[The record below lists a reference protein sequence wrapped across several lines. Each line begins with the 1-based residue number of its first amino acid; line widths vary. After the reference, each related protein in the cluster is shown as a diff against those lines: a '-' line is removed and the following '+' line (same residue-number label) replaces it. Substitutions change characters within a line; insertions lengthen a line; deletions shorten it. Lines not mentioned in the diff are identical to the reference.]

1 MVSSAISRQT
11 RVIGALVMREMTTRY
26 GRQGLGFAWVM
37 GEPLIFCFGVLIL
50 WTATKPAY
58 EHGIR
63 LAPFVMTGYMSLIL
77 IRHFI
82 ALMSSAIQANL
93 GLMYHRQVAPL
104 HLLLA
109 RALLE
114 FGGATGAFM
123 VVYAV
128 LLALGQVSLPHDY
141 LLLYCGWLLLAWT
154 ATGFAL
160 VMSGLAMRYEIMERL
175 VPVISYVLIP
185 ISGAFYMVSWLP
197 AAAREYVMYI
207 PFVHG
212 IEMLRAGVFGEFVP
226 THYNVPYALFI
237 GAIMNIVG
245 LLIISTSRDRIEVE

>member
-1 MVSSAISRQT
+1 MVSGAITRQW
-11 RVIGALVMREMTTRY
+11 RVIAALIMREMTTRY

-37 GEPLIFCFGVLIL
+37 GEPLIFCFGVLTL
-50 WTATKPAY
+50 WSFTKPAY
-58 EHGIR
+58 EHGVR

-77 IRHFI
+77 IRHLL
-82 ALMSSAIQANL
+82 ALMASAIQANL

-104 HLLLA
+104 HLLLS

-114 FGGATGAFM
+114 LGGATGAFM
-123 VVYAV
+123 VVYAI
-128 LLALGQVSLPHDY
+128 LLALGQVRLPHDY

-154 ATGFAL
+154 AMGFAL
-160 VMSGLAMRYEIMERL
+160 VMAGLSMRYEIMERL

-197 AAAREYVMYI
+197 AVARDLVMLI

-212 IEMLRAGVFGEFVP
+212 IEMIRAGVFGEFVA
-226 THYNVPYALFI
+226 TYYNVPYALFI
-237 GAIMNIVG
+237 GAVFNIAG
-245 LLIISTSRDRIEVE
+245 LLIISASRDRIEVE

>member
-1 MVSSAISRQT
+1 MLSGAISRQS

-26 GRQGLGFAWVM
+26 GRQGLGFAWVI

-82 ALMSSAIQANL
+82 ALLSSAIQANL

-104 HLLLA
+104 HLLYS

-114 FGGATGAFM
+114 FGGATGAFV
-123 VVYAV
+123 VVYGI
-128 LLALGQVSLPHDY
+128 LLGLGQVSLPHDY
-141 LLLYCGWLLLAWT
+141 LLLYCGWLLLAWN
-154 ATGFAL
+154 AMGFAL
-160 VMSGLAMRYEIMERL
+160 MMTGLAMRYDIMERL
-175 VPVISYVLIP
+175 VPVIGYVLIP
-185 ISGAFYMVSWLP
+185 ISGSFFMVSWLP
-197 AAAREYVMYI
+197 AVAREYVMYI

-212 IEMLRAGVFGEFVP
+212 IEMIRAGVFGEFVL
-226 THYNVPYALFI
+226 TYYNAPYALFI
-237 GAIMNIVG
+237 GAIMNIIG
-245 LLIISTSRDRIEVE
+245 LLIISSSRDRIEVE

>member
-1 MVSSAISRQT
+1 MVSTAIRQQSRI
-11 RVIGALVMREMTTRY
+11 IGALIMREMTTRY
-26 GRQGLGFAWVM
+26 GRQGLGFAWVI

-82 ALMSSAIQANL
+82 SLLSSALQANL

-104 HLLLA
+104 HLLFS

-114 FGGATGAFM
+114 LGGATAAFV
-123 VVYAV
+123 VVYCI
-128 LLALGQVSLPHDY
+128 LLALNQVSLPHDY
-141 LLLYCGWLLLAWT
+141 LMLYSGWLLLAWN
-154 ATGFAL
+154 AMGFAL
-160 VMSGLAMRYEIMERL
+160 LLSGLAMRYEIMERL

-185 ISGAFYMVSWLP
+185 ISGAFYMVSWLS
-197 AAAREYVMYI
+197 ASARDYIMFI

-212 IEMLRAGVFGEFVP
+212 IEMIRAGVFGEFIA
-226 THYNVPYALFI
+226 TYYNVPYALFI
-237 GAIMNIVG
+237 GTIMNIIG
-245 LLIISTSRDRIEVE
+245 LLIISASRDRIEVE